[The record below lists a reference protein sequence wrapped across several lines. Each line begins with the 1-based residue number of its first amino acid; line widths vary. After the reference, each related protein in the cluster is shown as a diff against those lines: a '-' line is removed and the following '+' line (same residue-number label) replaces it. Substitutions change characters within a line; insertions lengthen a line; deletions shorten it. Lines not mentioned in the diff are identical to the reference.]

1 MFWWLFLPMKRW
13 LPFYLI
19 LWWCLAGALSAA
31 DLGETTEQV
40 VAQHGRPTSTAQLG
54 DRLIWYYP
62 KGARV
67 ELVNDRV
74 VDFRGAL
81 PEVAAL
87 PAPAPAAGA
96 AVAKPPTPAKPAAV
110 AKPVAPPRSAPKAG
124 LLEPP
129 PGMPGLPPE
138 ALAAMEPAPG
148 SAGYTMAWVLVLLV
162 GAVFHFGITIAAL
175 RVAYKIWDMD
185 AFWSGTFAI
194 AGIDV
199 AFRLLCEGLSPV
211 TSGMSASP
219 YITNGVSW
227 FIMIFTVRRFC
238 INKSLDN
245 SIYTA
250 GSVKVVTFLL
260 NLVVALAV
268 LRLIAHGMP

>member
-1 MFWWLFLPMKRW
+1 MKRW
-13 LPFYLI
+13 LPFYLT
-19 LWWCLAGALSAA
+19 LWWCLAGVLPAA
-31 DLGETTEQV
+31 DLGETAEQV
-40 VAQHGRPTSTAQLG
+40 VAQHGRPASTAQLG
-54 DRLIWYYP
+54 DRQIWYYP

-81 PEVAAL
+81 PEVGTL
-87 PAPAPAAGA
+87 PGSAVVAP
-96 AVAKPPTPAKPAAV
+96 PPPPVKPAAV
-110 AKPVAPPRSAPKAG
+110 AQPAAPPRSAPKAG
-124 LLEPP
+124 LLAEPP
-129 PGMPGLPPE
+129 PGMPGLPPG
-138 ALAAMEPAPG
+138 ALAAMEPSPG
-148 SAGYTMAWVLVLLV
+148 SAGYTMVWVLVLLV
-162 GAVFHFGITIAAL
+162 GAAFHFGITIAAL
-175 RVAYKIWDMD
+175 RVSYKIWDMD

-199 AFRLLCEGLSPV
+199 AFRLLCEGLSPL

-227 FIMIFTVRRFC
+227 LIMIFTVRRFC

-245 SIYTA
+245 AIYTA
-250 GSVKVVTFLL
+250 GTVKVVTFLF

-268 LRLIAHGMP
+268 LRLIANFMP